1 MTTLQNPFLSVV
13 IAWVNP
19 LELLKPGL
27 DALHNQHGAHPAEI
41 IVVTRHSEF
50 EQKQLCELYPE
61 VILLSAPPHTTIPK
75 LRSIGI
81 KRSRGTIIAVT
92 EDHCVPSK
100 DWTLYIQRSFSDNEC
115 DVVGGPIENAYIYRR
130 RDWAA
135 FLVEY
140 AWALRSDGSAQ
151 DAHPSLPG
159 NNVAYR
165 RQVIDGLCKTLD
177 RDLWESFYHQEL
189 IESGARLKYEPGMLV
204 YHRRPFDFGYFVKQR
219 YHFSRS
225 FAAMRLQNLTG
236 FGRIKYG
243 LGSMILPP
251 LLILRGYRI
260 LSQKRRYVNLY
271 LSSLPLIAP
280 YVISGAFGEMLGYFL
295 GGGDSLAEVE

>member
-1 MTTLQNPFLSVV
+1 VSVTEKISVV

-27 DALHNQHGAHPAEI
+27 DALTHQLGGRPDEI
-41 IVVTRHSEF
+41 IVVTRHAEV
-50 EQKQLCELYPE
+50 EQKKLCELYPE
-61 VILLSAPPHTTIPK
+61 VILLSAPPQTTIPK

-81 KRSRGTIIAVT
+81 QRSRGSIVAVT

-100 DWTLYIQRSFSDNEC
+100 DWISQIQENFSDNEC
-115 DVVGGPIENAYIYRR
+115 DVVGGPIENAYPYRR

-140 AWALRSDGSAQ
+140 SWALRSDGDAQ

-165 RQVIDGLCKTLD
+165 RQVVDGLCKTLD
-177 RDLWESFYHQEL
+177 RGLWESFYHQEL
-189 IESGARLKYEPGMLV
+189 IESGARLKYDPEMLV

-225 FAAMRLQNLTG
+225 FAAMRLQYLAG
-236 FGRIKYG
+236 IGRIKYG

-251 LLILRGYRI
+251 LLVLRGYRT
-260 LSQKRRYVNLY
+260 LSQKGRYVNLY
-271 LSSLPLIAP
+271 LTCLPSIAI
-280 YVISGAFGEMLGYFL
+280 YVTAGAFGEMLGYFL
-295 GGGDSLAEVE
+295 GGGRSLTEVE

>member
-1 MTTLQNPFLSVV
+1 VSVIEDISVV

-19 LELLKPGL
+19 LELLVPGL
-27 DALHNQHGAHPAEI
+27 AALANQHGEGPAEI
-41 IVVTRHSEF
+41 IIVTRHPEA
-50 EQKQLCELYPE
+50 EQRKLCDLYPQI
-61 VILLSAPPHTTIPK
+61 ILVPAPPHTTIPE

-81 KRSRGTIIAVT
+81 RRSRGAIVAVT
-92 EDHCVPSK
+92 EDHCVPGK
-100 DWTLYIQRSFSDNEC
+100 DWIAKIQRSFSDNDC

-140 AWALRSDGSAQ
+140 AWALRSSGNVPQ
-151 DAHPSLPG
+151 AHPSLPG

-165 RQVIDGLCKTLD
+165 RHVTDGLCRTLD
-177 RDLWESFYHQEL
+177 RGLWESFYHEEL
-189 IESGARLKYEPGMLV
+189 VESGAHLKYEPEMLV

-225 FAAMRLQNLTG
+225 FAAMRLQHLTG
-236 FGRIKYG
+236 VGRIKYG
-243 LGSMILPP
+243 LGSLILPP
-251 LLILRGYRI
+251 LLVLRGYRT

-271 LSSLPLIAP
+271 LACLPLIAI
-280 YVISGAFGEMLGYFL
+280 YVTSGAFGEMLGYLL